1 MQQQMRIHLRGLLR
15 GRTAARCAKNRLLTG
30 VCHGKI
36 QSRGL
41 VRTHV
46 AVMTKRA
53 ASAGPK
59 RLSAKRVNLGKPL
72 RRPVPNIAVN
82 CLIGIASSKTILI
95 ELLA

>member
-15 GRTAARCAKNRLLTG
+15 GRTAGRCPKNRLLTG

-36 QSRGL
+36 QGRGV
-41 VRTHV
+41 VRLMPRT
-46 AVMTKRA
+46 MKTA
-53 ASAGPK
+53 ALAGPQ
-59 RLSAKRVNLGKPL
+59 RLSAKRLNLGKPL

>member
-15 GRTAARCAKNRLLTG
+15 GRTAGEVSEKRAFNGGLSWKNSKSWFG
-30 VCHGKI
+30 A
-36 QSRGL
+36 
-41 VRTHV
+41 THV
-46 AVMTKRA
+46 AVMSKRA

-59 RLSAKRVNLGKPL
+59 RLSAKRLNLGKPL

>member
-15 GRTAARCAKNRLLTG
+15 GRTAGEVSEKRAFNGGLSWKNSRSWCGASPAR
-30 VCHGKI
+30 
-36 QSRGL
+36 
-41 VRTHV
+41 
-46 AVMTKRA
+46 MMKRA
-53 ASAGPK
+53 ASAGPQ
-59 RLSAKRVNLGKPL
+59 RLSAKRLNLGKPL